1 MKVDKIEEY
10 ILEKIKNEEYI
21 KGEMIN
27 SENQLSQKF
36 NVSRMTV
43 RKAIENLIQ
52 RNYLYRKHGKGT
64 YVKDNSNKISVF
76 LNEMIGFNERAK
88 RYNLKAETKIINY
101 KLIKADKIL
110 SEKLKIEE
118 KEKVY
123 CAEKLRLMNDE
134 PVIYEIVFVPK
145 KFIGNDEN
153 EFEKYLKYKNKY
165 LKENNE
171 TEILKIEKEFEG
183 ILPDKNIKEKLE
195 LEEFFPVFK
204 QEERT
209 FLVDDIPFD
218 ITITYYN
225 QDKYKFVE
233 IINKN
238 PIDKK

>member
-10 ILEKIKNEEYI
+10 ILEKIKNEEYV

-118 KEKVY
+118 KEKTNIY
-123 CAEKLRLMNDE
+123 KSFYSIGFLLKLIAMYSLKNG
-134 PVIYEIVFVPK
+134 PLQ
-145 KFIGNDEN
+145 EN
-153 EFEKYLKYKNKY
+153 YL
-165 LKENNE
+165 
-171 TEILKIEKEFEG
+171 
-183 ILPDKNIKEKLE
+183 
-195 LEEFFPVFK
+195 
-204 QEERT
+204 
-209 FLVDDIPFD
+209 
-218 ITITYYN
+218 
-225 QDKYKFVE
+225 
-233 IINKN
+233 
-238 PIDKK
+238 